1 MDPNGIPHIA
11 CHAVERE
18 SPSALQPRG
27 RGMEGI
33 LAMHHHVVQG
43 GMEGSGHSASANSGR
58 SDDEVVWRELE
69 QFFAASATLA

>member
-1 MDPNGIPHIA
+1 
-11 CHAVERE
+11 
-18 SPSALQPRG
+18 
-27 RGMEGI
+27 MEGI